1 MLKFVK
7 SGASNLAVFG
17 IFLVAVVYLN
27 TIEKWYPTDI
37 KTEK

>member
-7 SGASNLAVFG
+7 NGASRLAVFG
-17 IFLVAVVYLN
+17 IFVAAVIYLN

-37 KTEK
+37 RK